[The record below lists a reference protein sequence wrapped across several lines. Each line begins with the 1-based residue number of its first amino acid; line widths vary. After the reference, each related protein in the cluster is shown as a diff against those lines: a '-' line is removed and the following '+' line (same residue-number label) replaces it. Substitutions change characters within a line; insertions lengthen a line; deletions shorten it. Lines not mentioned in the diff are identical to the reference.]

1 MSRKID
7 ISKLRTWDEVKA
19 DMFKDPNFR
28 KAWADLQPEYQ
39 LARQMIGA
47 RLKKKM
53 SQKELAKLA
62 GTGQAVISRLEGMN
76 AKPSFSLV
84 QKIATALKTNLTFT
98 FTAN

>member
-1 MSRKID
+1 MKQIKRPQTIPFED
-7 ISKLRTWDEVKA
+7 LKA
-19 DMFKDPNFR
+19 EWLKDPEFR
-28 KAWADLQPEYQ
+28 KEYEALQPEYQ
-39 LARQMIGA
+39 LACQMMDA
-47 RLKKKM
+47 RIAKKM

>member
-1 MSRKID
+1 MNKID
-7 ISKLRTWDEVKA
+7 ISKLKTFEQLSEEW
-19 DMFKDPNFR
+19 MKDPEFR
-28 KAWADLQPEYQ
+28 KAWADIQPEYQ

-47 RLKKKM
+47 RLERKM
-53 SQKELAKLA
+53 SQKELAKRA
-62 GTGQAVISRLEGMN
+62 GTGQAVISRLEGGS

>member
-1 MSRKID
+1 MSKID
-7 ISKLRTWDEVKA
+7 VSKLKTFDQLSAEW
-19 DMFKDPNFR
+19 MKDHKFR

-53 SQKELAKLA
+53 SQADLARRA